1 MPLMALT
8 PLMSMQSINGPHHT
22 YVVLC
27 GGSMLLNMLH
37 NGVDGQM
44 GLIMVLFSV
53 PGNHGF
59 GDDVDHLTTPS

>member
-1 MPLMALT
+1 
-8 PLMSMQSINGPHHT
+8 
-22 YVVLC
+22 
-27 GGSMLLNMLH
+27 MLLNMLH

-59 GDDVDHLTTPS
+59 GDDVDHLTTPHDPLIRGNNGY